1 MDDQKLT
8 AAILQDRQNY
18 ENLRNSLNPADLP
31 EAAQAVV
38 VAAGEQYQRDKGL
51 SKADPTVLRTQIER
65 RFGRGGMASSVLDY
79 VAGLPRDVSGVNIAE
94 EYRLLQLARVS
105 TTLATL
111 LASGHHGDDTQ
122 EYLDKYK
129 SLLSGGAGEEF
140 KERLELED
148 FEGDAG
154 TRIPV
159 YPDALNT
166 FIGGGLLPGHNVAV
180 YGRPDSGKS
189 MFALNM
195 AAGFLRD
202 GRRVLYV
209 ANEEPATEITK
220 RLLSRLT
227 GIGLDEMMRDQ
238 DKIHEALH
246 IAKEAGWYDNWFLL
260 HKAGCAVSDVDR
272 AATRVNPDLVV
283 VDQIKNLQC
292 ADDNRALQLDTLAR
306 RVREIGIGHKCITLS
321 VTQAGES
328 AHNRLALSMGDVEWS
343 NTGIPGAADLMIG
356 IGVDD
361 EYLATGKRMLSI
373 PKNKI
378 NGKHGSYTVFV
389 DPNKTAF
396 TSRRQV

>member
-1 MDDQKLT
+1 MDDTRLT
-8 AAILQDRQNY
+8 AAILQDRRNY
-18 ENLRNSLNPADLP
+18 ETIRSSLNPADLP
-31 EAAQAVV
+31 EAAQALVD
-38 VAAGEQYQRDKGL
+38 AAAQQYQRDSGL
-51 SKADPTVLRTQIER
+51 SKVDFSVLRTQIER
-65 RFGRGGMASSVLDY
+65 RFGRGGMAGSIMDY
-79 VAGLPRDVSGVNIAE
+79 VASLPRDVSGINVAE

-122 EYLDKYK
+122 EHLAKYK
-129 SLLSGGAGEEF
+129 SLLAGGEGESF
-140 KERLELED
+140 KERLGLED

-159 YPDALNT
+159 YPEALSR

-195 AAGFLRD
+195 AAGFVRD

-227 GIGLDEMMRDQ
+227 GIGLDAMLRDPEQ
-238 DKIHEALH
+238 IGRALTDV
-246 IAKEAGWYDNWFLL
+246 KNMGWYDNWFLL
-260 HKAGCAVSDVDR
+260 HKAGCTVGDVDR
-272 AATRVNPDLVV
+272 AARRVNPDLVV

-292 ADDNRALQLDTLAR
+292 SDDNRALQLDTLAR
-306 RVREIGIGHKCITLS
+306 RVREIGIDHKCITIS

-328 AHNRLALSMGDVEWS
+328 AHNRLNLTMGDVEWS

-356 IGVDD
+356 LGVDE
-361 EYLATGKRMLSI
+361 EYLATDRRMLSI
-373 PKNKI
+373 PKNKV
-378 NGKHGSYTVFV
+378 NGKHGTFTVFV
-389 DPNKTAF
+389 DPNTTAF
-396 TSRRQV
+396 LSRRKV